1 MASRAQLSGVS
12 LLLPPHGSRGLN
24 SGPWLG
30 RKGLH
35 LLQPP
40 ATTVKELK
48 QNLRCDRPR
57 DSRLCCSR
65 VSLLAFCA
73 VFVLG
78 SSELK
83 AGAGKQWRVHRVS
96 LTSITRRAPHSE
108 GLLSER
114 ELFVRHPWK
123 PSLVVEVHYPLSLLN
138 PHAWIRVGHPRKDP
152 AAGYLQPWTCSL
164 SYFAIAVSTLWPFS
178 H

>member
-1 MASRAQLSGVS
+1 MQKHSLIILFKVLS
-12 LLLPPHGSRGLN
+12 LLFIFLLIYGGRRVRGIRGTTFRSQSSAPTTWVEMPELR
-24 SGPWLG
+24 SLAWQKVPS
-30 RKGLH
+30 
-35 LLQPP
+35 PT

-48 QNLRCDRPR
+48 QNLRCDTPR
-57 DSRLCCSR
+57 NSRLCCSR

-83 AGAGKQWRVHRVS
+83 AGAGKHWKVHRVS

-114 ELFVRHPWK
+114 ELFVRHP
-123 PSLVVEVHYPLSLLN
+123 
-138 PHAWIRVGHPRKDP
+138 
-152 AAGYLQPWTCSL
+152 
-164 SYFAIAVSTLWPFS
+164 
-178 H
+178 